1 MTTTVKRMMLVAFW
15 FALTSLAMGQ
25 QPAAPKPPAQPQ
37 RPSTSSSVVRSTS
50 TGVGINSMSRQTDTR
65 TTSPG
70 REVST
75 QTIEVQGND
84 GRFRTDRIATTE
96 TVGIGTKSVQSTE
109 TVYGTTADGRRI
121 LVSTTQANQEQLP
134 DGTIRTVEDI
144 RDADLNGG
152 VRLAQRQ
159 VVQEKAIAR
168 NVKQTDT
175 SIYRPGINVA
185 LREDVRLR
193 ETERQV
199 SPDVVQTEST
209 RAVWTAN
216 GQFQTVETRNRELR
230 KTGTTGS
237 TEEEMV
243 NRVDDNGVM
252 HPFERNVSRR
262 STTSGKEDV
271 VSETYAQ
278 APSQPAGQLQL
289 KERTHTTTTKTADGS
304 EQTIRELERVNPVP
318 NGQLRV
324 VERTVETVRSVGS
337 GRFETDRQVFRLD
350 VNGRL
355 VPATSDLGQETVTK

>member
-1 MTTTVKRMMLVAFW
+1 M
-15 FALTSLAMGQ
+15 TSLAMGQ
-25 QPAAPKPPAQPQ
+25 QTGASKPPAQPQ
-37 RPSTSSSVVRSTS
+37 RPSSSSSVVRSSS

-84 GRFRTDRIATTE
+84 GRFRTAREATTE

-134 DGTIRTVEDI
+134 DGTTRTVEDI

-152 VRLAQRQ
+152 VRLSQRQ
-159 VVQEKAIAR
+159 VVNEKVIGR

-175 SIYRPGINVA
+175 SIYRPGLNVA

-209 RAVWTAN
+209 RAIWTAN
-216 GQFQTVETRNRELR
+216 GQFQTVETKNREVR

-237 TEEEMV
+237 TEEEVV

-252 HPFERNVSRR
+252 HPFERSVSRQ
-262 STTSGKEDV
+262 STANGKEEV
-271 VSETYAQ
+271 VAERYAQ
-278 APSQPAGQLQL
+278 APNQPAGQLQL
-289 KERTHTTTTKTADGS
+289 KERAHTTTIKTADGG
-304 EQTIRELERVNPVP
+304 EQRIHELERANPVP

-324 VERTVETVRSVGS
+324 VERTVETVRSVGP
-337 GRFETDRQVFRLD
+337 GQWETDRQVFALD

-355 VPATSDLGQETVTK
+355 VPSTSDRGQESVTK